1 MSFNLFNLF
10 KKKDNMNT
18 YIVSVYTPT
27 VDSMKLQMNLRCK
40 LGRDPEDRLLYL
52 SDIETNGKTFKELF
66 PGENRIQFNKEEI
79 PQLELNLKDLL
90 EKKKNANKK
99 AIENY
104 LNIDK
109 QIHAISFLLSKYKE
123 ERGAF
128 VFTNDKGIN
137 CVTYLRKSTGLHPL
151 NYNVNSNNVFQ
162 PTETDSRDAFLSWK
176 GKYEALQDK
185 KDKGIKTLITI
196 FGIFVAGIIIIG
208 LGYGSYKVN
217 TYNQRADVALMEQKY
232 ICQQV
237 YEEGIA
243 KMIATNQQTA
253 DMLQDTVGSINI
265 STGGL
270 GFVDGIVHGVT
281 TTTDILK

>member
-1 MSFNLFNLF
+1 
-10 KKKDNMNT
+10 
-18 YIVSVYTPT
+18 
-27 VDSMKLQMNLRCK
+27 
-40 LGRDPEDRLLYL
+40 
-52 SDIETNGKTFKELF
+52 
-66 PGENRIQFNKEEI
+66 
-79 PQLELNLKDLL
+79 
-90 EKKKNANKK
+90 
-99 AIENY
+99 
-104 LNIDK
+104 
-109 QIHAISFLLSKYKE
+109 
-123 ERGAF
+123 